1 MSIFLPL
8 IEILFIACMLNYLVS
23 FFWKTKSM
31 DLALGFVAFFLV
43 LGVSSWINLPVLH
56 KILLFAGNLAPLAVV
71 ILFQAE
77 LRTALSKLSWKGS
90 RYQEM
95 TAFDKFLDQ
104 FTSSVYRMSEKQ
116 IGALIAIEKNDSLE
130 EFVQKAVLLHAQ
142 FSSELLETIFVSR
155 TPLHDGGVI
164 MRNQTILAAASI
176 FPLAEDSA
184 ELGRATMGTR
194 HRAALGLSQTV
205 DALIVVVSEETGKV
219 SIAREGVMTRGIR
232 SDRFKAILRT
242 IFATPVPVKRRWFS

>member
-1 MSIFLPL
+1 M
-8 IEILFIACMLNYLVS
+8 
-23 FFWKTKSM
+23 
-31 DLALGFVAFFLV
+31 
-43 LGVSSWINLPVLH
+43 
-56 KILLFAGNLAPLAVV
+56 
-71 ILFQAE
+71 ILFQSE

-90 RYQEM
+90 RFREM

-104 FTSSVYRMSEKQ
+104 LTSSVYRMSEKQ

-130 EFVQKAVLLHAQ
+130 ELAQKAVLLNAQ

-176 FPLAEDSA
+176 FPLAEDSV

-194 HRAALGLSQTV
+194 HRAALGLSQAF
-205 DALIVVVSEETGKV
+205 DALVIVVSEETGKV

-242 IFATPVPVKRRWFS
+242 IFATPAPVKRRWF